1 MGCVAVK
8 ANIVIYEGGTFD
20 QEFIWETG
28 AVPTAV
34 NITGFTAKF
43 TVRAKATDAV
53 ALISVTKGTSPWA
66 ADVTS
71 GIYIDTPLTGMYRI
85 YLNDTT
91 TTDICAGHVDIKGVY
106 DLFLTSA
113 AGEVLFK
120 QYGKATLKYA
130 VTR

>member
-28 AVPTAV
+28 SPLTAV
-34 NITGFTAKF
+34 NITGFTAVF
-43 TVRAKATDAV
+43 TVRAKAIDTA
-53 ALISVTKGTSPWA
+53 ALISITEGTSPWA
-66 ADVTS
+66 ADADS
-71 GIYIDTPLTGMYRI
+71 GVYIDTPETGKYKI
-85 YLNDTT
+85 YVNDTDT
-91 TTDICAGHVDIKGVY
+91 AGICIAHVDVKGVY

-120 QYGKATLKYA
+120 QYGKALLKYA